1 MQRPTFQQILD
12 IINAARNLT
21 VISRENN
28 SLYIIENF
36 DEPGEGSLNIE
47 NDEETNELQ
56 VVWLFAVGKTAA
68 DYPGLRAV
76 ARGLW
81 GEGGDEG

>member
-1 MQRPTFQQILD
+1 MQRPTFQQVVS
-12 IINAARNLT
+12 IINAVQNLT
-21 VISRENN
+21 VMVYSD
-28 SLYIIENF
+28 SVYFMENF
-36 DEPGEGSLNIE
+36 DEPTEGSLNIE
-47 NDEETNELQ
+47 NDECGEVTATWQ
-56 VVWLFAVGKTAA
+56 FAVGKTAA

>member
-1 MQRPTFQQILD
+1 MLSFNQILD
-12 IINAARNLT
+12 IINATQNLT
-21 VISRENN
+21 ILSREN
-28 SLYIIENF
+28 SLYVIENF
-36 DEPGEGSLNIE
+36 DEPDEGSLNIE
-47 NDEETNELQ
+47 NNENDGIE
-56 VVWLFAVGKTAA
+56 VIWLFAPGKTAA